1 MSPSPLRHPARL
13 AGASLLRLQS
23 DERLAELAAAG
34 HEAAFDAIVDRYRT
48 PLTRYCAG
56 IVGPSRAD
64 DAVQQTLINAHDALK
79 RTDEVRH
86 LRSWL
91 YRIAHNAALNV
102 LRAVRDD
109 VSLDAA
115 SGAATVAEDGPAA
128 AFERS
133 ERFQATVAALQELPE
148 RQRAALV
155 LRELEGRSHEEIA
168 ETLGVTKGSA
178 RQHLMRAR
186 VALRTA
192 VTAITPYPLI
202 VRLAEALAG
211 PSSAGWTDAAVGAG
225 AGATLAKLTAGVVA
239 TGALV
244 GGAVGTERVVHHR
257 HTGQDAAERSSA
269 GSATKAR
276 LVKAGAV
283 SFPAA
288 AGSTG
293 SSATTGPGGGGAG
306 SGSRHGHDKDDKNGR
321 HDRGRGRGHDGS
333 SGSGSGG
340 RGSDSGGSG
349 SGRDDQTSD
358 SGSDDHGGRSGSSS
372 SSGSGGS
379 GNSSGRG
386 SGSHGGSKDSDGSD
400 GSESGSSSSGR
411 SSGGS
416 GSSGGSSGS
425 GSSSSNGGSGGGDSS
440 SSGSS
445 GGGSSGRGSSG
456 SSGADDSSGS
466 GRGSSDDASGATTPT
481 ATAPTPTVAPPP
493 PTTTTTDSGGRGSGS
508 DDSGSS
514 DHSGSN

>member
-23 DERLAELAAAG
+23 DERLAELAASG

-115 SGAATVAEDGPAA
+115 AGAAVMAEAGPDA

-133 ERFQATVAALQELPE
+133 ERFRATVAALQELPE

-168 ETLGVTKGSA
+168 ETLGVTAGSA

-244 GGAVGTERVVHHR
+244 GGAVGTERVVHH
-257 HTGQDAAERSSA
+257 HGGQAAAERSSGGA
-269 GSATKAR
+269 AAKTRA
-276 LVKAGAV
+276 VKDRAV
-283 SFPAA
+283 SLPAA
-288 AGSTG
+288 GGAGPSAGG
-293 SSATTGPGGGGAG
+293 SSGSGAGGSGHAGGKGEDGRGDDHGGGRGGSNDSGTDGRGSDDSGSVGDDKGRGSGSSGPGGGSGSTSG
-306 SGSRHGHDKDDKNGR
+306 SGSSGGSDDNSGR
-321 HDRGRGRGHDGS
+321 HGS
-333 SGSGSGG
+333 SGSGSKGSDDSG
-340 RGSDSGGSG
+340 QRGSSGSGSSDSGTSG
-349 SGRDDQTSD
+349 
-358 SGSDDHGGRSGSSS
+358 SGSSS
-372 SSGSGGS
+372 SGSSGSGTSGS
-379 GNSSGRG
+379 SSGT
-386 SGSHGGSKDSDGSD
+386 SG
-400 GSESGSSSSGR
+400 SGSSSSGR
-411 SSGGS
+411 GGKGSDDNSG
-416 GSSGGSSGS
+416 
-425 GSSSSNGGSGGGDSS
+425 
-440 SSGSS
+440 
-445 GGGSSGRGSSG
+445 
-456 SSGADDSSGS
+456 SGS
-466 GRGSSDDASGATTPT
+466 GRGSGDDSSGSSNTTAAPVPEPAPAVVTTTPS
-481 ATAPTPTVAPPP
+481 
-493 PTTTTTDSGGRGSGS
+493 TTTTSSSGDTSGSGDSGTSGDDGSESSGR
-508 DDSGSS
+508 
-514 DHSGSN
+514 SGSN